1 MVSVKNSLFY
11 VCIQTSNIRI
21 SINPVCII
29 TTKKGISIMPSQMK
43 GRSIYKVR
51 SCKEIMIVEAVD

>member
-11 VCIQTSNIRI
+11 VCMKTSNIRI

-29 TTKKGISIMPSQMK
+29 TNNKGISIMPSKMK
-43 GRSIYKVR
+43 GRSIYKAR
-51 SCKEIMIVEAVD
+51 AL